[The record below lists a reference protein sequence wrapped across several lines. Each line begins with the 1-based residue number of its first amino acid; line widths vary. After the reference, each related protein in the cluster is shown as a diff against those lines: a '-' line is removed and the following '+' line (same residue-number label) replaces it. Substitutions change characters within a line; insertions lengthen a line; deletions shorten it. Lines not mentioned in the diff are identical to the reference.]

1 MGIDWA
7 EIERLVK
14 PAPNYGTLVKRNLQI
29 LSYDFV
35 RKYYNHSMNQAKNYT
50 TRLLGDYAACMH
62 APKYGEYMEKL
73 NKVFKQ
79 LDSLGVKNYLE
90 FMHHVKTKEK
100 LEKFH
105 SEAGL
110 SVQEIIRTI
119 KYLFYWILPSKKYLR
134 ELIDAD
140 NQKHLK
146 FVTTLRENGL
156 RFTLDILEKGRTKEG
171 RQRIAKETGVPED
184 FIYDLVNRADLT
196 RMPYISG
203 KTVKHYFG
211 GGYNS
216 LEKLA
221 NADLDQ
227 LTKDMKE
234 YFDSIGIKLRAS
246 FMELDSRIVIAEILP
261 KIVEH

>member
-1 MGIDWA
+1 MGIDWE

-14 PAPNYGTLVKRNLQI
+14 PAPNYRTLVKRNLEI

-35 RKYYNHSMNQAKNYT
+35 RKYYNHRMKQAENYT
-50 TRLLGDYAACMH
+50 TRLLGDYPR
-62 APKYGEYMEKL
+62 PKYGEYMEKL
-73 NKVFKQ
+73 IKVFKR
-79 LDSLGVKNYLE
+79 LDSLGLKNYLE
-90 FMHHVKTKEK
+90 FMHHVETKEK
-100 LEKFH
+100 FEEFYN
-105 SEAGL
+105 EAGL
-110 SVQEIIRTI
+110 SIREIIRAI
-119 KYLFYWILPSKKYLR
+119 KYLFFWVLPSKKYLR

-140 NQKHLK
+140 NQNYLEY
-146 FVTTLRENGL
+146 VTTLREKSI

-171 RQRIAKETGVPED
+171 RQRIARETGVPEY
-184 FIYDLVNRADLT
+184 FIYDLVNRADFT

-211 GGYNS
+211 GGYDT

-227 LTKDMKE
+227 LTREMKR

-246 FMELDSRIVIAEILP
+246 FMELDSGIVIAEILP

>member
-50 TRLLGDYAACMH
+50 TRLLGAY
-62 APKYGEYMEKL
+62 PGGIGEYKKL
-73 NKVFKQ
+73 NKAFKQ

-90 FMHHVKTKEK
+90 FMHHVETKEK

-110 SVQEIIRTI
+110 SIQEIIRAI
-119 KYLFYWILPSKKYLR
+119 KCLFYWILPSKKYLR

-146 FVTTLRENGL
+146 YVTTLRENGL

-171 RQRIAKETGVPED
+171 RQRIAKETGIPED
-184 FIYDLVNRADLT
+184 FIYDLANRADFT
-196 RMPYISG
+196 RMPFISG
-203 KTVKHYFG
+203 KTVKHYFC

-221 NADLDQ
+221 SADLDE
-227 LTKDMKE
+227 LTEDMAK
-234 YFDSIGIKLRAS
+234 YLSSIGMKLRRS
-246 FMELDSRIVIAEILP
+246 FIELESNIAIAKILP
-261 KIVEH
+261 KIIES